1 MFLGCRRLAMK
12 TEMTKRSPKLLKC
25 IALPACVLGLGC
37 GAARPAPAS
46 PKAAGMAARYA
57 VTLGEDGALEVTI
70 RADDPAFAR
79 LTIEDGAESFITD
92 LEVAPAGR
100 PLARV
105 PAGALPIS
113 VEACKAACTIR
124 YRFDLKGVAST
135 FDNPSFGALLSG
147 DIVAPPTTWLLRP
160 TKASSRS
167 VSIEVRVPE
176 GTHYASGMEP
186 SRAGLM
192 TARLD
197 DLPQAPYAAFGSF
210 AMHRVAIGESHVDWV
225 RIGPEPRVKDEGL
238 ERWVTAAARDVE
250 QYYGSYPSRHALV
263 IVLVSDGAGVRE
275 GTALGNG
282 GASIM
287 VHVGAQTDR
296 TALDRDWIL
305 THEMVHLSMPGLA
318 SRYRW
323 MEEGLATYLEPVM
336 RVRAGRLETVEVFD
350 DWLSSMEKGQPSPS
364 DGGLDGTEDWGRVYW
379 GGASFWLRADLAI
392 LSATKGRRSLRDCL
406 VAVARAGGTI
416 SARWPV
422 DRFLRAC
429 DEGAGVEVVEA
440 LYKEA
445 ATKRVEVDFEALFG
459 RLGVRATDK
468 GPAFDDTAPDAWMR
482 VAIFGGDRT
491 SSK

>member
-1 MFLGCRRLAMK
+1 
-12 TEMTKRSPKLLKC
+12 
-25 IALPACVLGLGC
+25 
-37 GAARPAPAS
+37 
-46 PKAAGMAARYA
+46 
-57 VTLGEDGALEVTI
+57 
-70 RADDPAFAR
+70 
-79 LTIEDGAESFITD
+79 
-92 LEVAPAGR
+92 
-100 PLARV
+100 
-105 PAGALPIS
+105 
-113 VEACKAACTIR
+113 
-124 YRFDLKGVAST
+124 
-135 FDNPSFGALLSG
+135 
-147 DIVAPPTTWLLRP
+147 
-160 TKASSRS
+160 
-167 VSIEVRVPE
+167 
-176 GTHYASGMEP
+176 
-186 SRAGLM
+186 
-192 TARLD
+192 
-197 DLPQAPYAAFGSF
+197 
-210 AMHRVAIGESHVDWV
+210 
-225 RIGPEPRVKDEGL
+225 
-238 ERWVTAAARDVE
+238 
-250 QYYGSYPSRHALV
+250 
-263 IVLVSDGAGVRE
+263 
-275 GTALGNG
+275 
-282 GASIM
+282 M

-429 DEGAGVEVVEA
+429 DEGAGVEV
-440 LYKEA
+440 
-445 ATKRVEVDFEALFG
+445 DFEALFG